1 MILGRCLPRNARLYP
16 NKPAIIGPGGTV
28 LTYSQL
34 NDRVDRLASALS
46 RCEIG
51 KGTKLA
57 ILGRSSSE
65 YLQVFFAGAAVGA
78 WLVPINF
85 HLKPD
90 DIAYRLRHSGANA
103 LILDVEFVPLLLELS
118 ESARQSLGERIWLIG
133 ESAGESAGEYPN
145 LEQLV
150 SAGAA
155 QSPVVDIDPED
166 TLYIGYT
173 SGTTGPSKGALIS
186 HRAVVVGFLY
196 KAIAYGLGEDDVTL
210 NPGPFWHSAPRD
222 YAQLALYLGGTCVVS
237 SGFDPG
243 EYLQLVERYRVTY
256 SFLVPTMQQ
265 MLTSFAH
272 ADDYDC
278 SSLRLILS
286 GGSPLPT
293 AVKERV
299 LRRFGPILH
308 EFYGATET
316 RMVTTISA
324 RELESKTRSVGRPMR
339 DVEIR
344 AMADDGCVLAP
355 GEVGEIFI
363 RGPGLF
369 SGYHNDPKSTR
380 QTRPGEWFS
389 LGDLGRIDEDGYLYL
404 VDRKLDMIISGG
416 ENIYP
421 NDVEEAVLAC
431 AGVKEAAVIGIP
443 DPTWGELV
451 TAVVVR
457 EEGMRLS
464 AEALILAC
472 GERLPAYMKPRHVVF
487 TEALPRNPAG
497 KILRRVLREHYW
509 TRQEA
514 KV

>member
-1 MILGRCLPRNARLYP
+1 MILGRCLPRNARLFP
-16 NKPAIIGPGGTV
+16 DKPAIIAPGGKV

-34 NDRVDRLASALS
+34 HDRVNRLANTFS
-46 RCEIG
+46 RCGIR

-65 YLQVFFAGAAVGA
+65 YLQAFFAGAVAGA

-90 DIAYRLRHSGANA
+90 DIADRLRHSEASA
-103 LILDVEFVPLLLELS
+103 LILDAEFVPLLRGLG

-133 ESAGESAGEYPN
+133 ESAGEYPS

-150 SAGAA
+150 SAGAP
-155 QSPVVDIDPED
+155 QSPDVDIDPED

-173 SGTTGPSKGALIS
+173 SGTTGPPKGALIS
-186 HRAVVVGFLY
+186 HRAVAVGFLY
-196 KAIAYGLGEDDVTL
+196 KAIAYGLNEDDVTL

-222 YAQLALYLGGTCVVS
+222 YAQLALYLGGTCVVTD
-237 SGFDPG
+237 GFDPG
-243 EYLQLVERYRVTY
+243 EYLQLVERYQVTY
-256 SFLVPTMQQ
+256 SFLVPTMHQI
-265 MLTSFAH
+265 LTSFARS
-272 ADDYDC
+272 DDYDC

-293 AVKERV
+293 VVKERV

-316 RMVTTISA
+316 RVVTTISA

-344 AMADDGCVLAP
+344 AIADDGRVLAP

-369 SGYHNDPKSTR
+369 SGYHNDPKGTR
-380 QTRPGEWFS
+380 KTRPGEWFS

-421 NDVEEAVLAC
+421 NDIEEVVLAC

-451 TAVVVR
+451 TAIVVPEDGV
-457 EEGMRLS
+457 RLS
-464 AEALILAC
+464 AEALVLAC
-472 GERLPAYMKPRHVVF
+472 GERLPAYMKPRRVVF
-487 TEALPRNPAG
+487 AEALPRNPVG
-497 KILRRVLREHYW
+497 KILRRVLREPYW
-509 TRQEA
+509 ARQEA
-514 KV
+514 KI